1 MKTLLLD
8 PFLAVEPAEPRGWYV
23 ICSPGSLAALLAD
36 LAGEKA
42 RDCTICIRGLE
53 STEPPRSMVAIPLTD
68 ALDKALAGL
77 TDALISMRYETG
89 QVQLRLD
96 LGVMEEML

>member
-8 PFLAVEPAEPRGWYV
+8 PFLAVERAERGWFV
-23 ICSPGSLAALLAD
+23 ICSPGALAILLAD
-36 LAGEKA
+36 LAGERA
-42 RDCTICIRGLE
+42 RDCTISIGNNGNSR
-53 STEPPRSMVAIPLTD
+53 PAVAIPLTD
-68 ALDKALAGL
+68 ALDRALAGL

-96 LGVMEEML
+96 LGAMEETR